1 MAQMKLSVPLHIF
14 VVFLLTSWC
23 LASGY
28 GKMKMKKNEGV
39 RFMKIVCFLLKL
51 VLKILLL
58 PVAFLLR
65 FLCFIWNLLMQLS
78 LWVLSPVMLFVLG
91 CGIYSVVRAS
101 WTDVFLLTLIEMGLF
116 AAAVGAGG
124 IMELMERLCERVED
138 VLTIWVQEG
147 FDGYSVYERLL

>member
-1 MAQMKLSVPLHIF
+1 
-14 VVFLLTSWC
+14 
-23 LASGY
+23 
-28 GKMKMKKNEGV
+28 
-39 RFMKIVCFLLKL
+39 MKIVSFLLKL
-51 VLKILLL
+51 MLKILLL

-116 AAAVGAGG
+116 AAAVGAGS
-124 IMELMERLCERVED
+124 IMELMVQLCERVED
-138 VLTIWVQEG
+138 VL
-147 FDGYSVYERLL
+147 RLNEKVKSSTNKCRSCKRKRQYQRFHG

>member
-1 MAQMKLSVPLHIF
+1 MTAQTCGISTAHGTDETVCAVTYFLVY
-14 VVFLLTSWC
+14 LLTSWC

-28 GKMKMKKNEGV
+28 DKMKMKKNEGV
-39 RFMKIVCFLLKL
+39 RFMKIVCLLLKL

-124 IMELMERLCERVED
+124 IMELMEQLCERVED
-138 VLTIWVQEG
+138 VLTI
-147 FDGYSVYERLL
+147 

>member
-1 MAQMKLSVPLHIF
+1 MKV
-14 VVFLLTSWC
+14 
-23 LASGY
+23 
-28 GKMKMKKNEGV
+28 
-39 RFMKIVCFLLKL
+39 VCFLLKL

-58 PVAFLLR
+58 PVA

-124 IMELMERLCERVED
+124 IMELMERLCECVED
-138 VLTIWVQEG
+138 VLTI
-147 FDGYSVYERLL
+147 

>member
-1 MAQMKLSVPLHIF
+1 MKLSVPLHIF
-14 VVFLLTSWC
+14 WVFPVDTVVF
-23 LASGY
+23 
-28 GKMKMKKNEGV
+28 GKRVRYNEDEKKNEGV
-39 RFMKIVCFLLKL
+39 KSMKIVCFLLKL

-116 AAAVGAGG
+116 AAAVGASG
-124 IMELMERLCERVED
+124 IMELMERLCECVED
-138 VLTIWVQEG
+138 VLTI
-147 FDGYSVYERLL
+147 

>member
-1 MAQMKLSVPLHIF
+1 
-14 VVFLLTSWC
+14 
-23 LASGY
+23 
-28 GKMKMKKNEGV
+28 
-39 RFMKIVCFLLKL
+39 MKIVCFLLKL

-91 CGIYSVVRAS
+91 IYSVVRAS

-138 VLTIWVQEG
+138 VLTI
-147 FDGYSVYERLL
+147 

>member
-1 MAQMKLSVPLHIF
+1 
-14 VVFLLTSWC
+14 
-23 LASGY
+23 
-28 GKMKMKKNEGV
+28 
-39 RFMKIVCFLLKL
+39 MKIVCLLLKL

-65 FLCFIWNLLMQLS
+65 FIWNLLMQLS

-124 IMELMERLCERVED
+124 IMELMEQLCERVED
-138 VLTIWVQEG
+138 VLTI
-147 FDGYSVYERLL
+147 

>member
-1 MAQMKLSVPLHIF
+1 
-14 VVFLLTSWC
+14 
-23 LASGY
+23 
-28 GKMKMKKNEGV
+28 
-39 RFMKIVCFLLKL
+39 MKIVSFLLKL

-58 PVAFLLR
+58 QVAFLLR

-78 LWVLSPVMLFVLG
+78 LWVLSLVMLFVLG

-101 WTDVFLLTLIEMGLF
+101 WTDAFLPLIEMGLF

-138 VLTIWVQEG
+138 VLTV
-147 FDGYSVYERLL
+147 

>member
-1 MAQMKLSVPLHIF
+1 
-14 VVFLLTSWC
+14 
-23 LASGY
+23 
-28 GKMKMKKNEGV
+28 
-39 RFMKIVCFLLKL
+39 MKIVCFLLKL

-124 IMELMERLCERVED
+124 IMELMERLCERVEY
-138 VLTIWVQEG
+138 VLAI
-147 FDGYSVYERLL
+147 

>member
-1 MAQMKLSVPLHIF
+1 MKLSVPLHIF
-14 VVFLLTSWC
+14 GVFPVDIVVF
-23 LASGY
+23 
-28 GKMKMKKNEGV
+28 GKRVRYNEDEKKNEGV
-39 RFMKIVCFLLKL
+39 KSMKIVCFLLEL

-138 VLTIWVQEG
+138 VLLI
-147 FDGYSVYERLL
+147 

>member
-1 MAQMKLSVPLHIF
+1 MTAQTCGISIAHGTDETVCVITYFLQ
-14 VVFLLTSWC
+14 VFLLTSWC
-23 LASGY
+23 LTSGY
-28 GKMKMKKNEGV
+28 DK
-39 RFMKIVCFLLKL
+39 MKIVCFLLKL

-124 IMELMERLCERVED
+124 IMELMEWLCECVED
-138 VLTIWVQEG
+138 VLTI
-147 FDGYSVYERLL
+147 